1 MVPQD
6 RADPEDPS
14 SYDASVDAST
24 ADDLLAIAEDARDR
38 TRRED
43 ATGAE
48 NVEARYPEMLEALDW
63 YLESSRADEGF
74 RLATAL
80 VPFWMSTKRIDDG
93 DRWFAQ
99 ALEQPAGS
107 PARRARAT
115 YDHGYLVFW
124 AGRYDVADPRLAEAR
139 QLADAI
145 GDTNLV
151 ALALA
156 GSARVALGR
165 DPAEAARLCRQAL
178 AATESTPD
186 AEGRSSAL
194 HVLGVALQMAGEFEG
209 AREVMTRRLELGRAT
224 GNEFIVWVESS
235 NLSMVERQLGN
246 LDRAEALSRQALT
259 IVQARG
265 DAMAI
270 PWIINGLA
278 AVTAAKGDL
287 ERAATLNGL
296 AAGLLE
302 QAGGE
307 WPPDEREQYEG
318 TLEAIR
324 AGLEPD
330 AIDRARAA
338 GAGMSVEEGVAFAL
352 RPTAH

>member
-6 RADPEDPS
+6 RADPGPTPP
-14 SYDASVDAST
+14 YDAVVDART
-24 ADDLLAIAEDARDR
+24 ADELLAIAEDARER

-43 ATGAE
+43 PTGAE
-48 NVEARYPEMLEALDW
+48 RVEARYPEMLEALDW
-63 YLESSRADEGF
+63 YLEAGQPDEGF

-80 VPFWMSTKRIDDG
+80 VPFWMSTKRIEDG
-93 DRWFAQ
+93 DRWYAR

-124 AGRYDVADPRLAEAR
+124 AGRYDVADPRFAEAR
-139 QLADAI
+139 RAAEAV

-165 DPAEAARLCRQAL
+165 DPAEAVRLCREAI
-178 AATESTPD
+178 AATETTPD

-194 HVLGVALQMAGEFEG
+194 HVLGVALQMAGDFEG
-209 AREVMTRRLELGRAT
+209 ARDVMTTRLELGRAA

-246 LDRAEALSRQALT
+246 LDRAEELSLEALR

-307 WPPDEREQYEG
+307 WPPDEREQYEA
-318 TLEAIR
+318 TLVAIE
-324 AGLEPD
+324 AGLAPD
-330 AIDRARAA
+330 VIERARAA
-338 GAGMSVEEGVAFAL
+338 GAAMPTEAGVAWAL
-352 RPTAH
+352 HRD

>member
-6 RADPEDPS
+6 GAGPGRRA
-14 SYDASVDAST
+14 SYDAAVDART
-24 ADDLLAIAEDARDR
+24 ADDLLAIAEDARER

-43 ATGAE
+43 PTGAE

-63 YLESSRADEGF
+63 YLEAAQPDDGF

-99 ALEQPAGS
+99 ALRQPAGS

-124 AGRYDVADPRLAEAR
+124 AGRYDVADPRFAEARRLAEAV
-139 QLADAI
+139 

-165 DPAEAARLCRQAL
+165 DPAEAVRLCHEGL

-194 HVLGVALQMAGEFEG
+194 HVLGVALQMSGDFEG
-209 AREVMTRRLELGRAT
+209 ARDVMTTRLELGRAT
-224 GNEFIVWVESS
+224 RNEFIVWVESS
-235 NLSMVERQLGN
+235 NLSMVERRLGN
-246 LDRAEALSRQALT
+246 LDRAEELSREALR

-270 PWIINGLA
+270 PWILNGLA
-278 AVTAAKGDL
+278 AVTATKGEL

-296 AAGLLE
+296 AAGLLA

-307 WPPDEREQYEG
+307 WPPDEREQYEY
-318 TLEAIR
+318 TLDLVRSRLPE
-324 AGLEPD
+324 EQVE
-330 AIDRARAA
+330 RARAR
-338 GAGMSVEEGVAFAL
+338 GAAMTSDEGVSFAIE
-352 RPTAH
+352 PPQD

>member
-1 MVPQD
+1 M
-6 RADPEDPS
+6 
-14 SYDASVDAST
+14 DART
-24 ADDLLAIAEDARDR
+24 ADELLAIAEDARER

-43 ATGAE
+43 ASGAQM
-48 NVEARYPEMLEALDW
+48 VEKRYPDMLAALDW
-63 YLESSRADEGF
+63 YLDAEQPDDGF

-93 DRWFAQ
+93 DRWLAR

-124 AGRYDVADPRLAEAR
+124 AGRYDVADPRFTEAR
-139 QLADAI
+139 RMAEVA
-145 GDTNLV
+145 GDSNLV

-165 DPAEAARLCRQAL
+165 DPAEAVRLCREGL
-178 AATESTPD
+178 AATETTPD
-186 AEGRSSAL
+186 AEGRSSSL
-194 HVLGVALQMAGEFEG
+194 HVLGVALQMSGDFEG
-209 AREVMTRRLELGRAT
+209 ARDVMTTRLELGRAA

-246 LDRAEALSRQALT
+246 LDRAEELSREALR

-278 AVTAAKGDL
+278 AVTAAKGNLD
-287 ERAATLNGL
+287 RAATLNGM
-296 AAGLLE
+296 AAAMIE
-302 QAGGE
+302 RAGGS
-307 WPPDEREQYEG
+307 WPPDEREQYEY
-318 TLEAIR
+318 TLDLVR
-324 AGLEPD
+324 SGLPEEQVE
-330 AIDRARAA
+330 RARARG
-338 GAGMSVEEGVAFAL
+338 GAMTTDEGVSFAIE
-352 RPTAH
+352 PPQAQPGPA